1 MANDAGLDVR
11 SSAMSDILDCIGNTP
26 LVPLRGLV
34 PPDHARIL
42 VKLELANPTGSM
54 KDRMMRAMIAS
65 AEASGRLR
73 PGQEIVEFT
82 GGSTGTS
89 LAFIAA
95 ARGYPATIVFSDAF
109 SLEKRRHMEGFGATV
124 RMIPS
129 DGGRIT
135 PDLFVRM
142 RAEVQQLIAERGAF
156 WTDQFNNID
165 QAHGYD
171 GLADEA
177 WEQSGGAIDAFV
189 QAVGTAGSLRG
200 TATGLRRHNPAIEVV
215 AVEPSTSA
223 VLSGGQPGA
232 HRMEGMGTG
241 TIVPLWDPALATGVE
256 AVSTEQ
262 AEEMARTLAREEAIF
277 AGTSTGANL
286 VAALRVAKRLG
297 PGKSVLTIAVDD
309 GLKYVTTPLY
319 GR

>member
-1 MANDAGLDVR
+1 MPSVLDA
-11 SSAMSDILDCIGNTP
+11 IGRTP
-26 LVPLRGLV
+26 LVPLGRLV
-34 PPDHARIL
+34 PQGHARIL

-54 KDRMMRAMIAS
+54 KDRMMRAMIDA
-65 AEASGRLR
+65 AEGDGRLR

-89 LAFIAA
+89 LAFVAA
-95 ARGYPATIVFSDAF
+95 AKGYPTTIVTSDAF
-109 SLEKRRHMEGFGATV
+109 SLEKRRHMEAFGATLRIV
-124 RMIPS
+124 PS

-142 RAEVQQLIAERGAF
+142 LAETQKLRGERAAF
-156 WTDQFNNID
+156 WTDQFNNHD
-165 QAHGYD
+165 QADGY
-171 GLADEA
+171 GALADEA
-177 WEQSGGAIDAFV
+177 WDQSGGAIDAFV
-189 QAVGTAGSLRG
+189 HAVGTAGSIRG
-200 TATGLRRHNPAIEVV
+200 TATGLRRHRPDVEVV

-223 VLSGGQPGA
+223 VISGGPPGP

-241 TIVPLWDPALATGVE
+241 RIVPLFPRELITGVE
-256 AVSTEQ
+256 AVSTED
-262 AEEMARTLAREEAIF
+262 AEAMARTLARQEAIF

-297 PGKSVLTIAVDD
+297 AGRTVMMIAVDT

-319 GR
+319 GQ

>member
-1 MANDAGLDVR
+1 MSSVLD
-11 SSAMSDILDCIGNTP
+11 LIGSTP
-26 LVPLRGLV
+26 LVPLRRVV
-34 PPDHARIL
+34 PAAHARIL

-54 KDRMMRAMIAS
+54 KDRMMRAMIDA
-65 AEASGRLR
+65 AGRDGRLS

-95 ARGYPATIVFSDAF
+95 AKGHPTTIVTSDAF
-109 SLEKRRHMEGFGATV
+109 SLEKRRHMEAFGATLRIV
-124 RMIPS
+124 PS
-129 DGGRIT
+129 VGGRIT

-142 RAEVQQLIAERGAF
+142 QAETEQLIAERGAF
-156 WTDQFNNID
+156 WTDQFNNHD
-165 QAHGYD
+165 QAGGYEA
-171 GLADEA
+171 LADEA
-177 WEQSGGAIDAFV
+177 WEQSGGTIDAFV
-189 QAVGTAGSLRG
+189 HAVGTAGSLRG
-200 TATGLRRHNPAIEVV
+200 TATGLRRHKPDVEIV

-223 VLSGGQPGA
+223 VISGGPPGP

-241 TIVPLWDPALATGVE
+241 RIVPLFPRELVTGVE
-256 AVSTEQ
+256 AVSTEE
-262 AEEMARTLAREEAIF
+262 AEAMARALAREEAIF

-297 PGKSVLTIAVDD
+297 AGRTVMMIAVDS

-319 GR
+319 GQ

>member
-1 MANDAGLDVR
+1 MTLR
-11 SSAMSDILDCIGNTP
+11 QSSILDGIGGTP
-26 LVPLRGLV
+26 LVELQRLV

-54 KDRMMRAMIAS
+54 KDRMMRAMIER
-65 AEASGRLR
+65 AEADGRLR
-73 PGQEIVEFT
+73 PGQEIVEYT
-82 GGSTGTS
+82 GGSTGTA

-95 ARGYPATIVFSDAF
+95 AKGYPATIVTSDAF
-109 SLEKRRHMEGFGATV
+109 SLEKRRHMQSFGATLRIV
-124 RMIPS
+124 AS
-129 DGGRIT
+129 DGGTIT

-142 RAEVQQLIAERGAF
+142 LAETQELIAERGAF
-156 WTDQFNNID
+156 WTDQFNNFD
-165 QAHGYD
+165 QTHGYSD
-171 GLADEA
+171 LADEA
-177 WEQSGGAIDAFV
+177 WEQAGGRIDAFV
-189 QAVGTAGSLRG
+189 HAVGTAGSLRG
-200 TATGLRRHNPAIEVV
+200 TSAQLRRHNPAIEVV

-223 VLSGGQPGA
+223 VISGGQPGA

-241 TIVPLWDPALATGVE
+241 RLVPLWDPSIASGVE
-256 AVSTEQ
+256 AVSTEE

-286 VAALRVAKRLG
+286 VAARRVAQRLG
-297 PGKSVLTIAVDD
+297 PDKTVLMIAVDD